1 MKAIHKVLIGVGVSV
16 VILAFV
22 IVLPI
27 VILDQTWWWLGIT
40 FFVELFVWA
49 IIGLVFL
56 LKSVRKKPLAQEK
69 IDMKTAKARAI
80 REVKYDEDNP
90 DNFKINTSVIK
101 RVGEGSEKTP
111 IAWFR
116 GTGTEMGDEI
126 NVLINISD
134 AKMDA
139 LRIDNASEPD
149 VEEVIRTFAE
159 NPAEKII
166 EERTQSV
173 DKFGRPE
180 ETVKTTRSS
189 SVKEQEKKDK
199 EEAEKASAL

>member
-159 NPAEKII
+159 NPSEKII